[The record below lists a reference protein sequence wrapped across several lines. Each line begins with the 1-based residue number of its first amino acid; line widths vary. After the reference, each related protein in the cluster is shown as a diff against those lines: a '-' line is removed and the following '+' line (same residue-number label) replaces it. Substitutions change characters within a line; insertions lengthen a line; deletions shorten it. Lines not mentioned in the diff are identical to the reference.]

1 MVPVVRLL
9 FLVSPTPRLVEVLVV
24 VVAQVLG
31 EVVAQ
36 VVAELVV
43 VVAKR
48 EVLLTF
54 PRFLDSHRMQMV
66 VARAAAWVV
75 VVVARAVQVHQMGPA
90 VLV

>member
-24 VVAQVLG
+24 VVAQVPG
-31 EVVAQ
+31 EVVAR
-36 VVAELVV
+36 VAAELLV

-48 EVLLTF
+48 EVLLTCQ
-54 PRFLDSHRMQMV
+54 RFLDSHRMQMLA
-66 VARAAAWVV
+66 ARAAAWAVV
-75 VVVARAVQVHQMGPA
+75 AAARAVQVHQMGPA